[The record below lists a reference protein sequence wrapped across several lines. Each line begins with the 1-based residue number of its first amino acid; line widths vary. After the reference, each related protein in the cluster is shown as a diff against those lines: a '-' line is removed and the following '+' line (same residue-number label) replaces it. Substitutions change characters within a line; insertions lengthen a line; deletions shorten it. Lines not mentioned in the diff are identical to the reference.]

1 MSELKVNKISPRSG
15 TDVTL
20 GDSGDT
26 FSVPSGATL
35 DASNATV
42 TYPAGSITDAAIS
55 STAAIQQSKISGSP
69 GFRNI
74 IINGDMSIA
83 QRGTSQASAGSSG
96 GLYQTVDRYK
106 FLNNNLGVFTIS
118 QDTDV
123 PSGQGFANSLKM
135 DCTTADASPASGDY
149 LLIQVN
155 TEGQNLQYIKK
166 GTASAESLTL
176 SFWVK
181 AVKTGTFI
189 VDLVDVDNNRTISQ
203 SYTINTTNT
212 WEKKTLTFA
221 GDTTGAFGND
231 NGKSLECNFWLGAGT
246 DFTSGTLQTSWGTQ
260 VAANR
265 VVGQVNIA
273 DDTANEWYITG
284 VQLEAGTTASDFEFL
299 PVDVNLNRC
308 FRYFEN
314 ESTTSN
320 GAITVSQAYS
330 TSASVGY
337 KQYKVRKRTE
347 PCITFTGT
355 AIALT
360 SGASSGGG
368 TLAFADISVDNCRA
382 NISGATSLVAGN
394 ASAVLANTAMVIS
407 YDAEL

>member
-1 MSELKVNKISPRSG
+1 VEIL
-15 TDVTL
+15 
-20 GDSGDT
+20 
-26 FSVPSGATL
+26 FSVPSGATF

-337 KQYKVRKRTE
+337 KQYKVRKRTA
-347 PCITFTGT
+347 PSITFTGT

>member
-26 FSVPSGATL
+26 FSVPSGATF

-299 PVDVNLNRC
+299 PFDVNLNRC

-337 KQYKVRKRTE
+337 KQYKVRKRTA
-347 PCITFTGT
+347 PSITFTGT